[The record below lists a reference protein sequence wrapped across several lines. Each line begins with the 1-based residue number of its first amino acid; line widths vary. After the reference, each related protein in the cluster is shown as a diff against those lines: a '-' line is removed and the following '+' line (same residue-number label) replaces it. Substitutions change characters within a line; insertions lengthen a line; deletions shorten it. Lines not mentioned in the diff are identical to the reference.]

1 MNLRLFPLLALA
13 CALPLAACAAPE
25 GYPSLAVRDSER
37 VSGSFDAPSSPAFI
51 PTATAPATIA
61 ELGELAEM
69 AREAHASFLA
79 QAGEARRPVANAAG
93 AARGSL
99 EWSAAQ
105 VAIAR
110 LESTRS
116 NALVALAD
124 IDRLYV
130 AAALEGGELERLAAA
145 RDEVAALVEQEERLL
160 TEMLATLGS

>member
-1 MNLRLFPLLALA
+1 MNSRQFPSLAIA
-13 CALPLAACAAPE
+13 CAVSLAGCAAAE

-37 VSGSFDAPSSPAFI
+37 VSGAFEAPPAAI
-51 PTATAPATIA
+51 YTPAPPEAATIA
-61 ELGELAEM
+61 QLDELALS
-69 AREAHASFLA
+69 ARSAHASFLS
-79 QAGEARRPVANAAG
+79 QAGEARTPVRSAAG
-93 AARGSL
+93 APVGSL

-130 AAALEGGELERLAAA
+130 AAALEGGDLSRLEEA
-145 RDEVAALVEQEERLL
+145 RAEVAALVEQEERLL